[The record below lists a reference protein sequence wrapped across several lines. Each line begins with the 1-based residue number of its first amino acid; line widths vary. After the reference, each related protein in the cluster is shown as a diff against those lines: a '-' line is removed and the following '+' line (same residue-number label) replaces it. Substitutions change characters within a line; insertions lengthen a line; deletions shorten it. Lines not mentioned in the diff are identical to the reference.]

1 MFWIENDEASLT
13 YRKPTQQAH
22 FRRKRPMNPSH
33 QHQNHST
40 ASSYNQPRVDNS
52 HTTFVNCLRN
62 WDDPYLQGTKPI
74 KQIACTR
81 CDGCG
86 CRLNSSGNS
95 ESSPLNHHRH
105 HNEFSSSCS
114 SSSEHNNSMDRHYL
128 CNTHSSNLNR
138 HLSVNN
144 LTQRAAR
151 AEANL
156 ITSRLQPMARSQSS
170 INVRKES
177 SCQMASSKLNKSR
190 PRPSSNRPHGLLIN
204 DASKSKRA
212 SSSPRRFGKQVMDK
226 QAAKT
231 SSNQSFDSDK
241 DSVVT
246 NSNFVPSDTSTAGS
260 VKSSEPKSKDIE
272 PGFLLPRQ
280 HRSNLNKS
288 STLKKKP
295 TGIKNPSFKSSTS
308 SLNQEN
314 ENDLIEF
321 EDSLQESFDSDR

>member
-1 MFWIENDEASLT
+1 
-13 YRKPTQQAH
+13 
-22 FRRKRPMNPSH
+22 MNPSH
-33 QHQNHST
+33 QHHNHNT

-62 WDDPYLQGTKPI
+62 WDDPYLQGVKPI

-95 ESSPLNHHRH
+95 ESSPLNHHQHH

-156 ITSRLQPMARSQSS
+156 ITSKLQPMARSKSS

-177 SCQMASSKLNKSR
+177 SYQVASSKLNKSR
-190 PRPSSNRPHGLLIN
+190 PKPSSNRPHGLPIN
-204 DASKSKRA
+204 DASKNKRT
-212 SSSPRRFGKQVMDK
+212 SSSPEFGKQQMDK

-280 HRSNLNKS
+280 HQQRNLNKS
-288 STLKKKP
+288 STMKKP
-295 TGIKNPSFKSSTS
+295 AGIENPSFKSSTS